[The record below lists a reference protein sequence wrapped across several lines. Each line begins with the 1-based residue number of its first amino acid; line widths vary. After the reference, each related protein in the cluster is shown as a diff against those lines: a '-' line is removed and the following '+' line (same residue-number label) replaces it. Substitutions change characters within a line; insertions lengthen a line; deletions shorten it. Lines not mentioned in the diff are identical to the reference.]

1 MTEAV
6 QNEAVQNE
14 SEQNMPFTPNEG
26 KNLVITTDDGSFER
40 YPVKTPIIKSGDDL
54 VALLNE
60 LVKPYLQDGD
70 MIYMSEK
77 ILAISQGRAFKI
89 EDIKP
94 SRLAKFLTKFVYKSP
109 YGIGLGM
116 PETMEL
122 AIRSVGRPKIIF
134 AAIISGIGKLFGKR
148 GVFYNLLGPAA
159 RAIDGPCDCTIP
171 PYNGYAKM
179 APDKPH
185 VAAKNFTEA
194 MGGHQVIVV
203 DANDIGVNILGK
215 PSQDVPDEYY
225 SRIFKDN
232 PLGQGH
238 EQTPLCIVRK
248 IG

>member
-1 MTEAV
+1 
-6 QNEAVQNE
+6 
-14 SEQNMPFTPNEG
+14 MPFTPNEG
-26 KNLVITTDDGSFER
+26 KQLVITTDDGSFER

-54 VALLNE
+54 VALLDE

-94 SRLAKFLTKFVYKSP
+94 SRLARFLTKFVYKSP

-134 AAIISGIGKLFGKR
+134 AAIISGICKLFGKR
-148 GVFYNLLGPAA
+148 GVFYNILGPAA

-185 VAAKNFTEA
+185 EVAKKFTDA

-215 PSQDVPDEYY
+215 PAQDVPDEYY
-225 SRIFKDN
+225 SKIFKDN

>member
-1 MTEAV
+1 M
-6 QNEAVQNE
+6 
-14 SEQNMPFTPNEG
+14 SETIQNMPFQPNEG

-40 YPVKTPIIKSGDDL
+40 YPVKTPIIESGDNL
-54 VALLNE
+54 VDLLNE

-77 ILAISQGRAFKI
+77 ILAISQGRAFPI
-89 EDIKP
+89 GEIKP

-134 AAIISGIGKLFGKR
+134 AAIIAGIGKLFGKR
-148 GVFYNLLGPAA
+148 GVFYNILGPAA

-179 APDKPH
+179 APDKPNE
-185 VAAKNFTEA
+185 AAKEFTEA
-194 MGGHQVIVV
+194 MDGHNVIVV

-215 PSQDVPDEYY
+215 PSEDLTDEYL
-225 SRIFKDN
+225 SKIFKDN

-238 EQTPLCIVRK
+238 EQTPLCIVRPVSE
-248 IG
+248 

>member
-1 MTEAV
+1 MSETV
-6 QNEAVQNE
+6 QT
-14 SEQNMPFTPNEG
+14 MPFQPNEG
-26 KNLVITTDDGSFER
+26 KNLVIKTDAGEFER

-94 SRLAKFLTKFVYKSP
+94 SRLARFLTKFVYKSP

-122 AIRSVGRPKIIF
+122 AIRSVGRPKILF
-134 AAIISGIGKLFGKR
+134 AAAASAIGKLFGKR
-148 GVFYNLLGPAA
+148 GVFYNILGPAA

-185 VAAKNFTEA
+185 EAAKRFTAA
-194 MGGHQVIVV
+194 MDGHNVIVV

-215 PSQDVPDEYY
+215 PSEDLTDEFLAG
-225 SRIFKDN
+225 IFKDN

-238 EQTPLCIVRK
+238 EQTPLCIVRP
-248 IG
+248 IA

>member
-60 LVKPYLQDGD
+60 LVKPYLQEGD
-70 MIYMSEK
+70 MVYMSEK

-148 GVFYNLLGPAA
+148 GVFYNILGPSA

-171 PYNGYAKM
+171 
-179 APDKPH
+179 
-185 VAAKNFTEA
+185 
-194 MGGHQVIVV
+194 HQVR
-203 DANDIGVNILGK
+203 L
-215 PSQDVPDEYY
+215 
-225 SRIFKDN
+225 
-232 PLGQGH
+232 
-238 EQTPLCIVRK
+238 
-248 IG
+248 

>member
-1 MTEAV
+1 M
-6 QNEAVQNE
+6 
-14 SEQNMPFTPNEG
+14 SETLQTMPFQPNEG
-26 KNLVITTDDGSFER
+26 KQLVITTDGGEFER
-40 YPVKTPIIKSGDDL
+40 YPVKTPIIKSGDNL
-54 VALLNE
+54 VDLLNE
-60 LVKPYLQDGD
+60 LVKPYLQEGD

-94 SRLAKFLTKFVYKSP
+94 SRLAKFLVKFVYKSP

-122 AIRSVGRPKIIF
+122 AIRSVGRPKILF
-134 AAIISGIGKLFGKR
+134 AAVISGICKLFGKR
-148 GVFYNLLGPAA
+148 GVFYNILGPAA

-179 APDKPH
+179 APDKPNE
-185 VAAKNFTEA
+185 AAKEFTKA
-194 MGGHQVIVV
+194 MDGHNVIIV

-215 PSQDVPDEYY
+215 PSDDLTDEYL
-225 SRIFKDN
+225 SKIFKDN